1 MSNGKAL
8 QKQVQKS
15 APVPNVVERRNTI
28 LSRMARSDREFL
40 PAALEI
46 LETPP
51 APASMYMI
59 RVVVA
64 LVVLALAWSYF
75 GRLDIIATAQGKVQP
90 IGRVKIIQ
98 PLETGKVHEINVA
111 NGQRVKAGDT
121 LIQLEDTEAIA
132 DEKAMQNALAA
143 WSGEALRRRVAVDL
157 AQRRAFQDAPVVQ
170 WPANIPETVRG
181 RESRILSSDI
191 RQLGTA
197 VASLTA
203 QQKQKLAEITG
214 LQSTIT
220 QQTALVTTLRDRVR
234 MRSAL
239 VENNAGSK
247 ASLIDANETLQ
258 TQQTTLATQQS
269 QLDQA
274 VAYADV
280 LPIEISKT
288 INTFIAENAQK
299 LSEAERQADDLQQKL
314 NKAAARTGYT
324 TLTSPISGRVA
335 ALAVTTVGQVV
346 GPGME
351 LMRVVPDDAGLEIEA
366 YLLNRDI
373 GFVHPGQTAVV
384 KIESFPFTRYGTID
398 ADVIRVSTDAI
409 PEPDA
414 SQSEANPT
422 KSGRSLSEAGGQRVQ
437 NLVYPITLNLR
448 SSAIKVDDAQVPLV
462 SGMTVTVEIR
472 TGSRRVLSYLLSPLT
487 EVVTQSMR
495 ER

>member
-157 AQRRAFQDAPVVQ
+157 AQRRAFQDAPAVQ

-197 VASLTA
+197 VG
-203 QQKQKLAEITG
+203 QPDG
-214 LQSTIT
+214 
-220 QQTALVTTLRDRVR
+220 
-234 MRSAL
+234 
-239 VENNAGSK
+239 
-247 ASLIDANETLQ
+247 
-258 TQQTTLATQQS
+258 AT
-269 QLDQA
+269 
-274 VAYADV
+274 
-280 LPIEISKT
+280 
-288 INTFIAENAQK
+288 
-299 LSEAERQADDLQQKL
+299 EAE
-314 NKAAARTGYT
+314 AR
-324 TLTSPISGRVA
+324 
-335 ALAVTTVGQVV
+335 
-346 GPGME
+346 
-351 LMRVVPDDAGLEIEA
+351 
-366 YLLNRDI
+366 
-373 GFVHPGQTAVV
+373 
-384 KIESFPFTRYGTID
+384 
-398 ADVIRVSTDAI
+398 
-409 PEPDA
+409 
-414 SQSEANPT
+414 
-422 KSGRSLSEAGGQRVQ
+422 
-437 NLVYPITLNLR
+437 
-448 SSAIKVDDAQVPLV
+448 
-462 SGMTVTVEIR
+462 
-472 TGSRRVLSYLLSPLT
+472 
-487 EVVTQSMR
+487 
-495 ER
+495 